1 MINSKRKL
9 NFKRKII
16 DPECL
21 YVVYNFFKINCKI
34 SLHKKYF
41 SFECLNI
48 CIYPKSISEI
58 FNLSKNY
65 LF

>member
-16 DPECL
+16 YPECL

-34 SLHKKYF
+34 SPVRSRRSILV
-41 SFECLNI
+41 LNV
-48 CIYPKSISEI
+48 
-58 FNLSKNY
+58 
-65 LF
+65 